1 MYKTDFPILTQSTVA
16 YLDNAATSQKPA
28 LVLEAMDRFYR
39 TSNAN
44 VHRGLYQW
52 SEVATAQ
59 YEQVR
64 DDVQHF
70 INAADRAEIIF
81 TSGTTAAL
89 NTIAQSLGKLLLKP
103 GDSILLS
110 QLEHHSNLVPW
121 QLIAKQY
128 GAKLEFFDGY
138 TLPELHNQIRIISVA
153 HITNSAGA
161 VLPIEQIIQ
170 LAHQKNI
177 PVVIDAAQ
185 SAPHLALD
193 VQKLDCDF
201 LAFSAH
207 KLCGPTGVGVLYGKK
222 TWLEKMEPVW
232 GGGDMIRTVTLE
244 RSTWADLPH
253 KFEPGTQNI
262 AGVIGL
268 GAAINYLST
277 IGMERIQ
284 TITTQVHDYL
294 IDQLKQLDFVQ
305 LYGDEPRSSI
315 ASFNVAGVHAHD
327 VAAILD
333 QHGVAV
339 RAGHHCAMPVME
351 QWGVPATVRASVY
364 FYNDKSDIDRLIVGV
379 EDCYK
384 KISPLL
390 KGGGARRAG
399 EVYVS

>member
-1 MYKTDFPILTQSTVA
+1 MYKNDFPILTQSSVA

-28 LVLEAMDRFYR
+28 VVLEAMDRFYR

-70 INAADRAEIIF
+70 INAADREEIIF

-103 GDSILLS
+103 GAVILLS

-121 QLIAKQY
+121 QLVAKQY
-128 GAKLEFFDGY
+128 GAKLEFFDGS
-138 TLPELHNQIRIISVA
+138 TLPELHDQIKLISVA
-153 HITNSAGA
+153 YITNSAGA
-161 VLPIEQIIQ
+161 ILPIEQIIRS
-170 LAHQKNI
+170 AHEKNI
-177 PVVIDAAQ
+177 PVVVDAAQ
-185 SAPHLALD
+185 AVPHLPID
-193 VQKLDCDF
+193 VQQLDCDF

-253 KFEPGTQNI
+253 TFEAGTPNI

-268 GAAINYLST
+268 GAAIAYLT
-277 IGMERIQ
+277 NLGMDKIQ
-284 TITTQVHDYL
+284 TETTTVHRYL
-294 IDQLKQLDFVQ
+294 LEQLKKLDYVQ
-305 LYGDEPRSSI
+305 CYGPEQRLSI
-315 ASFNVAGVHAHD
+315 VAFNVAGVHAHD

-339 RAGHHCAMPVME
+339 RAGHHCAMPVMQ
-351 QWGVPATVRASVY
+351 QWGVAATVRASVY
-364 FYNDKSDIDRLIVGV
+364 FYNDTSDIDKLITGLK
-379 EDCYK
+379 DCHRK
-384 KISPLL
+384 FSSPVRGGNP
-390 KGGGARRAG
+390 KGGG
-399 EVYVS
+399 V